1 MPDYGCDL
9 RQFIFDSIS
18 DFKASLIEDTI
29 RRNLDVWE
37 PRVSVVSISVKDDED
52 MQQYTIDLVLEVPFL
67 QRGETLNIAG
77 LLNREGFTANA

>member
-1 MPDYGCDL
+1 M